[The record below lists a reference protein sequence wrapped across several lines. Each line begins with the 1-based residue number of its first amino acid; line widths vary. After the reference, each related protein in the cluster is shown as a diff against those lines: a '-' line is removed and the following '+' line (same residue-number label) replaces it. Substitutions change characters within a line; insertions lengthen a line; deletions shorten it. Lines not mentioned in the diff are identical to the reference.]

1 MQAQPKIASFFKMPS
16 SQKSPA
22 TPTKAQPSPA
32 RQDSISSQAVDG
44 DVSMTSPTPKKS
56 PPQSQSDY
64 RKMFLPFQLKAHTK
78 CAPHVPSLRSDELET
93 SQHNMDKILQR
104 LPTTTSPTSSL
115 SSLFAKE
122 RSRSRGLWQP
132 TAREVIESLQGSSQA
147 PIDLTDES
155 GEHYRPT
162 DLLDALVVRHLHFG
176 EDVRPAYFGTY
187 SRKVSASDAAKLRKN
202 PFSKLR
208 KDTDYDYD
216 SEAEWEEP
224 EEGEDIGSDGEDD
237 EESVGSAEE
246 MDDFMDDDAT
256 DNKRHMI
263 TGDLKPISTG
273 LCWEDAK
280 GLSSLTNQ
288 ESSVD
293 LESMK
298 IDFFIRKFNTPSPF
312 SESSLTRCSSHPAFN
327 QPLLSEL
334 LAGHDS
340 TSRYCCKG

>member
-22 TPTKAQPSPA
+22 TPTQAQPSPA
-32 RQDSISSQAVDG
+32 RQDSISSQPVDG

-78 CAPHVPSLRSDELET
+78 CAPHVPALRFNELET
-93 SQHNMDKILQR
+93 SQHNMDKVLQH
-104 LPTTTSPTSSL
+104 LPPTTSPASSL
-115 SSLFAKE
+115 TSLFAKE

-132 TAREVIESLQGSSQA
+132 TAREVIESIQGSSQA

-155 GEHYRPT
+155 GEHYRPA

-187 SRKVSASDAAKLRKN
+187 SRKVSASDAARLRKN

-216 SEAEWEEP
+216 SEAEWDEP
-224 EEGEDIGSDGEDD
+224 EEGEDLGSEGEDD

-280 GLSSLTNQ
+280 GVSSLANQ
-288 ESSVD
+288 ESYVD

-298 IDFFIRKFNTPSPF
+298 IDFYIRKFNTSP
-312 SESSLTRCSSHPAFN
+312 
-327 QPLLSEL
+327 PLVNPL
-334 LAGHDS
+334 
-340 TSRYCCKG
+340 

>member
-1 MQAQPKIASFFKMPS
+1 M
-16 SQKSPA
+16 
-22 TPTKAQPSPA
+22 
-32 RQDSISSQAVDG
+32 
-44 DVSMTSPTPKKS
+44 SMASPTPKKS
-56 PPQSQSDY
+56 PQYSQSDY

-78 CAPHVPSLRSDELET
+78 CAPHVQLET
-93 SQHNMDKILQR
+93 SQNEMDKALQR
-104 LPTTTSPTSSL
+104 LPTTTTPTSSL
-115 SSLFAKE
+115 GSLFAKE

-132 TAREVIESLQGSSQA
+132 TAREVIESLQGSSQT

-187 SRKVSASDAAKLRKN
+187 TRKVSSSDAARLRKN

-224 EEGEDIGSDGEDD
+224 EEGEDIGSEGEDD
-237 EESVGSAEE
+237 EESVGDAEE

-263 TGDLKPISTG
+263 TGDLKPVSTG

-280 GLSSLTNQ
+280 GLSSLSNE

-298 IDFFIRKFNTPSPF
+298 IDFFIRKFNITSYG
-312 SESSLTRCSSHPAFN
+312 ELYLTLCSSRPTLH
-327 QPLLSEL
+327 QPLLDKL
-334 LAGHDS
+334 LADHDGA
-340 TSRYCCKG
+340 SRCCC